1 MEELKKYV
9 HPSLLVYFSSKG
21 ESMSDAQN
29 MKGKCTHIA
38 EDVQSFMGALGPVK
52 STMKFEGENIEIVE
66 PLSATAKEIESYVG
80 MDANANALNGWYARA
95 IEAKSLI
102 LERLKAIRWK
112 DFMVEGEE
120 ILSERYEN
128 NFEEKQPV
136 LKQFTEDDVLA
147 DWPANDIADF
157 LLKEQYCATVG
168 KLIHKNG
175 ILYKLYNTPL
185 SKKSDVHEMASGSGY
200 NKAYPVKHEPNY
212 TGKEL
217 EAIKVLYMETH
228 DKHREMEKK
237 VNWYKAK
244 LKNETT
250 ERNAEAARKYSD
262 ELSEFRKKQ
271 QEYEEVRASWLND
284 VRSKNNQLN
293 AQCEAR
299 RQDLIKIAAGMKI
312 FIPEVLRSVKSGVES
327 YKKMDGSTKS
337 K

>member
-1 MEELKKYV
+1 MEDLKKYV
-9 HPSLLVYFSSKG
+9 HPSLLVYFSNKG

-38 EDVQSFMGALGPVK
+38 EDVMSFMGALGPVR
-52 STMKFEGENIEIVE
+52 STMKFEGTDIEIVE
-66 PLSATAKEIESYVG
+66 PLSATAKEIEGYVG
-80 MDANANALNGWYARA
+80 MDAHANALNGWYARA
-95 IEAKSLI
+95 LESKSLI
-102 LERLKAIRWK
+102 LERLKAARWQ
-112 DFMVEGEE
+112 DFMADGEE
-120 ILSERYEN
+120 ILSERYET
-128 NFEEKQPV
+128 NFEERTPV
-136 LKQFTEDDVLA
+136 LQQFTEEDVLS

-157 LLKEQYCATVG
+157 LVKEQYCATVG

-185 SKKSDVHEMASGSGY
+185 SKKSDVREMASGSGY

-217 EAIKVLYMETH
+217 DNIKSLYMETH

-244 LKNETT
+244 LKNEVT

-271 QEYEEVRASWLND
+271 QEYEEVRASWLNG
-284 VRSKNNQLN
+284 VRNKNNQLN
-293 AQCEAR
+293 ALCEAR
-299 RQDLIKIAAGMKI
+299 RQDLIKVAAGLKI
-312 FIPEVLRSVKSGVES
+312 FIPEVLREIKTGVES
-327 YKKMDGSTKS
+327 YKKRNGSPKS
-337 K
+337 